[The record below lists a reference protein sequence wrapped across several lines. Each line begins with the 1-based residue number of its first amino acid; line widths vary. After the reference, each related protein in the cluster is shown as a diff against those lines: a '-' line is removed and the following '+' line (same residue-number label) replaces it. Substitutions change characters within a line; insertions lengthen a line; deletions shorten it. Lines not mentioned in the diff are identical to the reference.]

1 MYSNVARLC
10 RKSQCISSD
19 WVGMHIPSKDKHQIS
34 HDLTSQL
41 SSSFIQTTWTTV
53 HRSQEQHM
61 DSMKCPLTK
70 TLILSHG
77 TAKHAWSVE
86 QQTVYPSSFYTLD
99 SCQLGDFKFAHQ
111 TRACV
116 CKCCAISLK
125 WLPGWVWWGNQT
137 HQLTLG
143 STPIWTNK
151 IVYVYLEVRRAC
163 LTGLERSSSSNL
175 PAVLSNAK
183 LSTRWCNSW
192 HIYAFALQPNH
203 FSCGL
208 QVSLCVF
215 QSFFWHILLQYTRC
229 LQTEHTSLPSRLQ

>member
-19 WVGMHIPSKDKHQIS
+19 WVGMHIPSKDKRQIS
-34 HDLTSQL
+34 HDFTSQL

-53 HRSQEQHM
+53 HRSQEQHT

-143 STPIWTNK
+143 STPIWTNCVL
-151 IVYVYLEVRRAC
+151 IAVYYLKSTSSGLLAAENIIKALAKEWLLTSHISWPCTLVEFCHAESSDVGRAD
-163 LTGLERSSSSNL
+163 THSGHN
-175 PAVLSNAK
+175 PW
-183 LSTRWCNSW
+183 T
-192 HIYAFALQPNH
+192 
-203 FSCGL
+203 
-208 QVSLCVF
+208 
-215 QSFFWHILLQYTRC
+215 
-229 LQTEHTSLPSRLQ
+229 